1 MIAKKWHESCA
12 KRYLAGVSVWM
23 QGNGAQY
30 CVEWVLIL
38 VLCRI
43 FPAPDAIWASILV
56 QLPVF
61 EHCSFCAGERSSLG
75 DSRRLRWPA
84 FFL

>member
-1 MIAKKWHESCA
+1 V
-12 KRYLAGVSVWM
+12 G
-23 QGNGAQY
+23 
-30 CVEWVLIL
+30 LIL

-61 EHCSFCAGERSSLG
+61 EHCSFCAGERSSLVIRG
-75 DSRRLRWPA
+75 GCGGLSFSVMLQICGHLAACVAKNIQPMKKA
-84 FFL
+84 CAAMAGAGF